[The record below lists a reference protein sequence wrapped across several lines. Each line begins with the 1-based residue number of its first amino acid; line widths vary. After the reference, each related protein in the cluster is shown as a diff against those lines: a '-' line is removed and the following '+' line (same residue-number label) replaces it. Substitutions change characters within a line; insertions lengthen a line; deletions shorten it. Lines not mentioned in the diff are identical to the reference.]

1 MVERGDGKGHVKHG
15 PDPKRHS
22 SVLGVLGIPLVEI
35 WDISCTDIP
44 VHHSA
49 DYANTNKS
57 LDTLPYLRYFTNK
70 LRTFF
75 EYRQSL
81 GEDDAQSER
90 ILATIDES
98 ALPVIRSPTPPRSGS
113 CTGQ

>member
-1 MVERGDGKGHVKHG
+1 MGHFMY
-15 PDPKRHS
+15 RHS
-22 SVLGVLGIPLVEI
+22 
-35 WDISCTDIP
+35 C
-44 VHHSA
+44 A
-49 DYANTNKS
+49 S
-57 LDTLPYLRYFTNK
+57 LSRLCEHEQTPGYLIYRYFTNK

-90 ILATIDES
+90 TLATIDES